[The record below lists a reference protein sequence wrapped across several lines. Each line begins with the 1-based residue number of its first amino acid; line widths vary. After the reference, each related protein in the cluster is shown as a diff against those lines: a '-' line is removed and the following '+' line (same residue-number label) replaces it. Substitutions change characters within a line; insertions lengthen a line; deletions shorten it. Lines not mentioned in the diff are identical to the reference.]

1 MKLGIAIE
9 ETWDFFHEIY
19 KDLSSHHQTSLFKR
33 RTTKLRVAHTRINNY
48 YFERDMRAFMQN
60 NDVVYFEFASHLLE
74 AASKLP
80 KSCGIVTRLHRYE
93 MYQFVDRINWD
104 GVDRIILVAQA
115 KKDEFVRRFPK
126 QADKCVVVSPST
138 SLERFTF
145 VDKPFQGDIGILCH
159 LTPRKRV
166 YDLITLFYELQQRN
180 PDLHLHVAGGPNQG
194 FLDYWE
200 AIQFLVRKF
209 NLQDKVTL
217 YGNVKETQDW
227 YHKIDLFISN
237 SYNEGLQVAPMEAM
251 ASGCVCFSHHWDGAE
266 ELVPASN
273 LFVGPLE
280 LSEKVLRYCQ
290 LSPSEQSQQ
299 RQAARAWAIEHFD
312 IRKTV
317 DEVRTLLEAVGA
329 RR

>member
-1 MKLGIAIE
+1 MKLGIALE

-19 KDLSSHHQTSLFKR
+19 QDLSSRHQTSLFKR
-33 RTTKLRVAHTRINNY
+33 RTTQLRVAHTRINNY
-48 YFERDMRAFMQN
+48 YFDRDMRAFLHDNQ
-60 NDVVYFEFASHLLE
+60 VVYFEFASHLLE

-80 KSCGIVTRLHRYE
+80 KQCGIVTRLHRYE

-104 GVDRIILVAQA
+104 VVDRVILVAQA
-115 KKDEFVRRFPK
+115 KKEEFVRRFPK
-126 QADKCVVVSPST
+126 QAEKCVVVSPST
-138 SLERFTF
+138 SLERFNLI
-145 VDKPFQGDIGILCH
+145 DKPFRGDIGILCH

-200 AIQFLVRKF
+200 ALQFLVRKF

-217 YGNVKETQDW
+217 YGNVKETPAW

-280 LSEKVLRYCQ
+280 LSEKILNYCQ
-290 LSPSEQSQQ
+290 LSAAEQHQQ
-299 RQAARAWAIEHFD
+299 RQAARDWAIEHFD

-317 DEVRTLLEAVGA
+317 DEVRSQPMRSV
-329 RR
+329 R